1 MPFSAE
7 DLVANPKFI
16 LALRFHAGRM
26 RGMFDAGPRL
36 ARLLA
41 SQQRWLLTQT
51 AYALAMERDPAD
63 PASGFTAVRLT
74 GEITSRK
81 VASRNTVLSFIE
93 ELFTYRFIAYEPGAE
108 RRRPRHFEPAEISH
122 QAIFGWLISNLGA
135 LDLVDGGSRA
145 AYVEAHPELVRILQP
160 RIARNCLQDPLW
172 REPAEHVA
180 LFLWNDAGSLI
191 VDHLVSRMELEGSD
205 SERVVVG
212 HVDTRAL
219 AADFMI
225 SRTHLQR
232 LFAKA
237 AQQGCIG
244 WDTTERKPILWMSRA
259 FVEQYSHWQAIKF
272 AYVDEAFHWEQ
283 DNRDKSPAT
292 KRPEPRECTWR

>member
-16 LALRFHAGRM
+16 LAIRFHAGRM

-93 ELFTYRFIAYEPGAE
+93 ELLTYRFIAYEPGEE

-122 QAIFGWLISNLGA
+122 QAMFCWLLSNLGA
-135 LDLVDGGSRA
+135 LDLVDGAGRA
-145 AYVEAHPELVRILQP
+145 DYLEAHPGSFRLMQP
-160 RIARNCLQDPLW
+160 RIARNCLADAGW
-172 REPAEHVA
+172 REPARQVA
-180 LFLWNDAGSLI
+180 LFLWNDAGGLI
-191 VDHLVSRMELEGSD
+191 ADHLVSRIDLHGAD
-205 SERVVVG
+205 PERFFVG
-212 HVDTRAL
+212 HVDSRAL
-219 AADFMI
+219 AADFMM

-232 LFAKA
+232 LLAKA
-237 AQQGCIG
+237 AQHGCIG
-244 WDTTERKPILWMSRA
+244 WDTSARKPLLWVSRA
-259 FVEQYSHWQAIKF
+259 FIAEYSYWQAIKF
-272 AYVDEAFHWEQ
+272 AYVDEAFHWAQ
-283 DNRDKSPAT
+283 AMAT
-292 KRPEPRECTWR
+292 STDS